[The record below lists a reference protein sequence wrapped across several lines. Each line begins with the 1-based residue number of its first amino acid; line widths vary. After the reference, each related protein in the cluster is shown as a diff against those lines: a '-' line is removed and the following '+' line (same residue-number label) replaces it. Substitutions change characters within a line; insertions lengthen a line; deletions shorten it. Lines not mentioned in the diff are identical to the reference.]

1 MGIIS
6 RAGDL
11 FYAFRFL
18 KLLVTPFE
26 KTEAFKLEIIDKDG
40 NLKGLFVPDN
50 VDDELD
56 FVPDSIVQI
65 LEKVYGMNMGD
76 EVTMH

>member
-1 MGIIS
+1 MS
-6 RAGDL
+6 
-11 FYAFRFL
+11 
-18 KLLVTPFE
+18 KKKVSFE
-26 KTEAFKLEIIDKDG
+26 DALGNDDFGLIIDKDG
-40 NLKGLFVPDN
+40 NLKGLYIPDN

-65 LEKVYGMNMGD
+65 LEKVYGMDMGD

>member
-1 MGIIS
+1 MS
-6 RAGDL
+6 
-11 FYAFRFL
+11 
-18 KLLVTPFE
+18 KKKVSFE
-26 KTEAFKLEIIDKDG
+26 DTLGNDDFGLIIDKDG

-65 LEKVYGMNMGD
+65 LEKVYGMDMGD

>member
-1 MGIIS
+1 MS
-6 RAGDL
+6 
-11 FYAFRFL
+11 
-18 KLLVTPFE
+18 KKKVSFE
-26 KTEAFKLEIIDKDG
+26 DALGNDDFGLIIDKDC
-40 NLKGLFVPDN
+40 NLKGLYVPDN

-65 LEKVYGMNMGD
+65 LEKVYGMDMGD

>member
-1 MGIIS
+1 MSKKKIS
-6 RAGDL
+6 
-11 FYAFRFL
+11 
-18 KLLVTPFE
+18 FE
-26 KTEAFKLEIIDKDG
+26 DALGNDDFGLIIDKDG

-65 LEKVYGMNMGD
+65 LEKVYGMDMGD

>member
-1 MGIIS
+1 MS
-6 RAGDL
+6 
-11 FYAFRFL
+11 
-18 KLLVTPFE
+18 KKKVSFE
-26 KTEAFKLEIIDKDG
+26 DALGNDDFGLIIDKDG

-50 VDDELD
+50 VNDELD

-65 LEKVYGMNMGD
+65 LEKVYGMDMGD

>member
-1 MGIIS
+1 MS
-6 RAGDL
+6 
-11 FYAFRFL
+11 
-18 KLLVTPFE
+18 KKKVNFE
-26 KTEAFKLEIIDKDG
+26 DALGNDDFGLIIDKDG

>member
-1 MGIIS
+1 MS
-6 RAGDL
+6 
-11 FYAFRFL
+11 
-18 KLLVTPFE
+18 KKKVSFE
-26 KTEAFKLEIIDKDG
+26 DALGNDDFGLIIDKDG

>member
-1 MGIIS
+1 MS
-6 RAGDL
+6 
-11 FYAFRFL
+11 
-18 KLLVTPFE
+18 KKKVSFE
-26 KTEAFKLEIIDKDG
+26 DALGNDDFGLIIDKDG

-50 VDDELD
+50 VDDELE

-65 LEKVYGMNMGD
+65 LEKVYGMDMGD

>member
-1 MGIIS
+1 MS
-6 RAGDL
+6 KKKV
-11 FYAFRFL
+11 RFEDAL
-18 KLLVTPFE
+18 GNDDFGL
-26 KTEAFKLEIIDKDG
+26 IIDKDG
-40 NLKGLFVPDN
+40 NLKGLYVPDN

-65 LEKVYGMNMGD
+65 LEKVYGMDMGD

>member
-1 MGIIS
+1 MS
-6 RAGDL
+6 KKKV
-11 FYAFRFL
+11 RFEDAL
-18 KLLVTPFE
+18 GNDDFGL
-26 KTEAFKLEIIDKDG
+26 IIDKDG

-65 LEKVYGMNMGD
+65 LEKVYGMDMGD

>member
-1 MGIIS
+1 MS
-6 RAGDL
+6 
-11 FYAFRFL
+11 
-18 KLLVTPFE
+18 KKKVSFE
-26 KTEAFKLEIIDKDG
+26 DALGNDDFGLIIDKDG

-56 FVPDSIVQI
+56 FVHDSIVQI
-65 LEKVYGMNMGD
+65 LEKVYGMDMGD

>member
-1 MGIIS
+1 MGVIS

-26 KTEAFKLEIIDKDG
+26 KTKAFELGIIDSNGKV
-40 NLKGLFVPDN
+40 LKKSKERFYNRKLIAV
-50 VDDELD
+50 
-56 FVPDSIVQI
+56 
-65 LEKVYGMNMGD
+65 
-76 EVTMH
+76 

>member
-1 MGIIS
+1 MS
-6 RAGDL
+6 
-11 FYAFRFL
+11 
-18 KLLVTPFE
+18 KKKVSFE
-26 KTEAFKLEIIDKDG
+26 DALGNDDFGLIIDKDG

-50 VDDELD
+50 IDDELE

-65 LEKVYGMNMGD
+65 LEKVYGMDMGD

>member
-1 MGIIS
+1 MS
-6 RAGDL
+6 
-11 FYAFRFL
+11 
-18 KLLVTPFE
+18 KKKVSFE
-26 KTEAFKLEIIDKDG
+26 DALGNDDFGLIIDKDG
-40 NLKGLFVPDN
+40 NLKGLYVPDN

-65 LEKVYGMNMGD
+65 LEKVYGMDMGD

>member
-1 MGIIS
+1 MS
-6 RAGDL
+6 
-11 FYAFRFL
+11 
-18 KLLVTPFE
+18 KKKVSFE
-26 KTEAFKLEIIDKDG
+26 DALGNDDFGLIIDKDG

-65 LEKVYGMNMGD
+65 LEKVYGMDMGD

>member
-1 MGIIS
+1 MS
-6 RAGDL
+6 KK
-11 FYAFRFL
+11 
-18 KLLVTPFE
+18 KLSFE
-26 KTEAFKLEIIDKDG
+26 DALGNDDFGLIIDKDG

-65 LEKVYGMNMGD
+65 LEKVYGMDMGD